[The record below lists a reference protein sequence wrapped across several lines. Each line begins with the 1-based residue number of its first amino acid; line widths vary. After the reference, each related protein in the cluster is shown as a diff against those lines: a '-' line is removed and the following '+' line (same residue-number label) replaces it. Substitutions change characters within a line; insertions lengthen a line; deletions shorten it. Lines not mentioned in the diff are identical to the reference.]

1 VLNAIFRGKL
11 WFGETL
17 SYLMARYDF
26 IEERTIATFR
36 YVDPD
41 PKNANTFAYEYGSI
55 LRDAGSAFA
64 STLDRF
70 VSEGST
76 SSKEYSILDYR
87 KFLTASVPNISSV
100 CLRLR
105 YARSAVFLRP
115 FTALEDEKERMAW
128 WNAYNQ
134 IKHSEI
140 DMLQEGNLVNSLNGV
155 ASLAVLYALID
166 GRNGVTISLFDE
178 IGFVTPE
185 DWVAL

>member
-1 VLNAIFRGKL
+1 
-11 WFGETL
+11 
-17 SYLMARYDF
+17 MARYDF

-41 PKNANTFAYEYGSI
+41 PKNATAFAYEYGSI

-70 VSEGST
+70 VSGGST
-76 SSKEYSILDYR
+76 SSKEHSISDYR
-87 KFLTASVPNISSV
+87 KFLTASVPNISWV

-105 YARSAVFLRP
+105 YARTSVFLRP
-115 FTALEDEKERMAW
+115 FIALRDEKERMAW
-128 WNAYNQ
+128 WDAYNH

-155 ASLAVLYALID
+155 ASLAVLRALM
-166 GRNGVTISLFDE
+166 GGATIRLFDE

-185 DWVAL
+185 DWVPL